1 VDMVH
6 ARPVRNEEMFTR
18 VRWSPFNGRKLIGWP
33 IYTIVGGQVAF
44 DRGKIRDGVHG
55 RPLSFT

>member
-1 VDMVH
+1 
-6 ARPVRNEEMFTR
+6 MFTK
-18 VRWSPFNGRKLIGWP
+18 VRWSPFQGRELTGWP